1 MSIGKIPRFFFNWK
15 RIIFWIIFE
24 LGRIAFLILKPHLPL
39 LTSFLS
45 TLLRFPS
52 LQAYQP
58 HYQRRHRH
66 CGAFAYTVPSQNVGL
81 GTVLHLTFCSVV
93 TFSEK
98 PSQTTLSKR
107 IQLFYSLFTL
117 IYSSQSLALHDLV
130 LRIYLFALLCFS
142 PIGM

>member
-15 RIIFWIIFE
+15 RIIFGLYLNWEE
-24 LGRIAFLILKPHLPL
+24 LHFLILKPHLPL

-52 LQAYQP
+52 LQAYRP
-58 HYQRRHRH
+58 CCQRRHRH

-93 TFSEK
+93 TFSKK

-117 IYSSQSLALHDLV
+117 IYSSQSLSLHDLM
-130 LRIYLFALLCFS
+130 LCIYLFALLCFS